1 MARSLAHSHVHEESS
16 LASGANPGQHL
27 ERTVYMTRDP
37 WAKHVSFVA
46 MTTSHSVHRPG
57 GRLAYDVAGTGGP
70 LVICVPGMGELR
82 QTYRL
87 MVPRLV
93 ERGCRVVAM
102 DIRGHGDSDATFT
115 SYDDVALAGDILALI
130 DELGAPAFVV
140 GNSMGAGAGVI
151 AAAEAPAKVSGLA
164 LLGPF
169 VRDPEGAA
177 LPKLLFRILLTK
189 PWGPAA
195 FMSYYP
201 QWLPGTKPAG
211 YEEHKTRVRENLRRP
226 GHWKA
231 FVQTTRTSHAPAER
245 RLREVETP
253 TVVVMGAA
261 DVDWKD
267 PSAEAGWIGNELR
280 AEVVMVPDVGHFP
293 QVQAPEVTAAAVSRL
308 IDQATHA

>member
-1 MARSLAHSHVHEESS
+1 
-16 LASGANPGQHL
+16 
-27 ERTVYMTRDP
+27 MT
-37 WAKHVSFVA
+37 S
-46 MTTSHSVHRPG
+46 SHSLKRPEG
-57 GRLAYDVAGTGGP
+57 QLAYDVTGTDGP

-87 MVPRLV
+87 LAPRLAK
-93 ERGCRVVAM
+93 RGCPVVAVA
-102 DIRGHGDSDATFT
+102 IRGHGDSDATFT
-115 SYDDVALAGDILALI
+115 SYDDVVLAGDILALI

-169 VRDPEGAA
+169 VRDPEGGAFQR
-177 LPKLLFRILLTK
+177 LLFRILLTR

-201 QWLPGTKPAG
+201 RWLPATKPEG

-231 FVQTTRTSHAPAER
+231 FVQTTRTSQTPAEQ
-245 RLREVETP
+245 RLSGVETP
-253 TVVVMGAA
+253 AVVVMGAA

-267 PSAEAGWIGNELR
+267 PSAEAGWIAKELR

-308 IDQATHA
+308 IDEVTDA